1 MLPRYEYGETV
12 RLTRNVRNDG
22 TYPGMDVGELLI
34 RRGALGYVRDVGTY
48 LQDQVIYR
56 VFFLDTGVPGV
67 TDSRMVGCREEELI
81 GADDPWVPS
90 RFESREKVR
99 AALTLA
105 VGGEVRVQKGAPG
118 EIMKVLRDLP
128 GGAHYQV
135 YFSGCGVLQ
144 VPERVLEEL
153 GEMSGEDEK
162 AVEGVT
168 EMSDDGDD

>member
-1 MLPRYEYGETV
+1 MLPRYEYGDTV

-34 RRGALGYVRDVGTY
+34 RRGAIGYVRDVGTY

-67 TDSRMVGCREEELI
+67 SDSRMVGCREEELI

-90 RFESREKVR
+90 RFESREKVQ

-105 VGGEVRVQKGAPG
+105 VGGELRVQKGAVG
-118 EIMKVLRDLP
+118 EVMKVLRDLP

-144 VPERVLEEL
+144 VPERVLEAVSQEL
-153 GEMSGEDEK
+153 
-162 AVEGVT
+162 AVEGGA
-168 EMSDDGDD
+168 DHDGDE

>member
-1 MLPRYEYGETV
+1 MLPRYEYGDSV

-81 GADDPWVPS
+81 GVDDPWVPS
-90 RFESREKVR
+90 RFESREKVQ

-105 VGGEVRVQKGAPG
+105 VGGEVRVQKGAVG
-118 EIMKVLRDLP
+118 EVMKVLRDLP
-128 GGAHYQV
+128 GGAHYQI

-144 VPERVLEEL
+144 VPEGVLAALDPEAQA
-153 GEMSGEDEK
+153 GETAMATEGEPD
-162 AVEGVT
+162 GF
-168 EMSDDGDD
+168 DD

>member
-1 MLPRYEYGETV
+1 MLPRYDYGDTV
-12 RLTRNVRNDG
+12 RLIRNVRNDG
-22 TYPGMDVGELLI
+22 TYPGMEVGELLI
-34 RRGALGYVRDVGTY
+34 RRGATGYVRDVGTY
-48 LQDQVIYR
+48 LQDQIIYR
-56 VFFLDTGVPGV
+56 VVFMDTGVPGV

-81 GADDPWVPS
+81 SIDDPWVPS

-105 VGGEVRVQKGAPG
+105 VGGEVRVQKGVTG
-118 EIMKVLRDLP
+118 EVMKVLRDIP

-153 GEMSGEDEK
+153 EQPDGE
-162 AVEGVT
+162 AVAAEGGGQ
-168 EMSDDGDD
+168 DGDDD

>member
-1 MLPRYEYGETV
+1 MLPRYDYGDTV
-12 RLTRNVRNDG
+12 RLIRNVRNDG
-22 TYPGMDVGELLI
+22 TYPGMEVGELLI
-34 RRGALGYVRDVGTY
+34 RRGATGYVRDVGTY

-56 VFFLDTGVPGV
+56 VVFMDTGVPGV

-81 GADDPWVPS
+81 SIDDPWVPS

-99 AALTLA
+99 AALSLA
-105 VGGEVRVQKGAPG
+105 VGGELRVQKGVTG
-118 EIMKVLRDLP
+118 EVMKVLRDIP

-153 GEMSGEDEK
+153 EQPDGE
-162 AVEGVT
+162 AVAAEGGGQ
-168 EMSDDGDD
+168 DGDDD